1 MTYLVAY
8 DIECHRV
15 RARLAKYLEKCG
27 IRLQKSVFAVRL
39 ERFRYKSFMRK
50 LQHIAGAD
58 GKVAVFRLCAGC
70 SNSSVQLGAKEPTLW
85 VF

>member
-8 DIECHRV
+8 DIEDHRV
-15 RARLAKYLEKCG
+15 RARLARHLEKCG
-27 IRLQKSVFAVRL
+27 VRLQKSVFAVRL
-39 ERFRYKSFMRK
+39 ERYRYKGFIRQ
-50 LQHIAGAD
+50 LQHIVGAD

-70 SNSSVQLGAKEPTLW
+70 SDSSIQIGAFEPRLW